1 MKALDKSRK
10 EMFKILCRQSI
21 TLVSELLEPSL
32 FSSLIQ
38 DKAGLVFWMIEI
50 SKKIDGLT
58 SVIGQENAEKYKLV
72 YDRDDSVNH
81 SGHVCRAVLSK
92 WTERGMT
99 LGDVLASK
107 LKAVTAS
114 NDTVKGK
121 GGRNAQSVPTPSS
134 SSPTS
139 GPPTSFSSI
148 PTLTCK
154 ILGAMQSLPKVNAD
168 IKAEVFAAISILP
181 IDTLSML
188 SMSGP
193 MSKATLDAFFE
204 NCKDSQLVT
213 QVINTLAPKMATLGG
228 HYIGQHIVKRIF
240 ETTSVQNKEKIL
252 KLLLEG
258 KDYLLRSKEG
268 RNSARIT
275 GLDLYQRN
283 EKEWKNSLIRQERAT
298 AMVAELEGEF
308 DEHLKDNTK
317 QSKKK
322 KKIHDGDD
330 DIDNNKE
337 DELDNVTKEAG
348 KVKRK
353 RKRNRGGGDSSKN
366 TKITF

>member
-1 MKALDKSRK
+1 M
-10 EMFKILCRQSI
+10 
-21 TLVSELLEPSL
+21 
-32 FSSLIQ
+32 
-38 DKAGLVFWMIEI
+38 
-50 SKKIDGLT
+50 
-58 SVIGQENAEKYKLV
+58 
-72 YDRDDSVNH
+72 
-81 SGHVCRAVLSK
+81 
-92 WTERGMT
+92 
-99 LGDVLASK
+99 
-107 LKAVTAS
+107 
-114 NDTVKGK
+114 
-121 GGRNAQSVPTPSS
+121 
-134 SSPTS
+134 
-139 GPPTSFSSI
+139 
-148 PTLTCK
+148 
-154 ILGAMQSLPKVNAD
+154 
-168 IKAEVFAAISILP
+168 
-181 IDTLSML
+181 
-188 SMSGP
+188 
-193 MSKATLDAFFE
+193 
-204 NCKDSQLVT
+204 
-213 QVINTLAPKMATLGG
+213 
-228 HYIGQHIVKRIF
+228 
-240 ETTSVQNKEKIL
+240 
-252 KLLLEG
+252 LEG

-337 DELDNVTKEAG
+337 DELDNVPKEAG

>member
-1 MKALDKSRK
+1 
-10 EMFKILCRQSI
+10 MFKILCRQSI

-139 GPPTSFSSI
+139 GPPTTSPI
-148 PTLTCK
+148 CTL
-154 ILGAMQSLPKVNAD
+154 
-168 IKAEVFAAISILP
+168 
-181 IDTLSML
+181 
-188 SMSGP
+188 
-193 MSKATLDAFFE
+193 KATHAASCRLSVAP
-204 NCKDSQLVT
+204 QLHVA
-213 QVINTLAPKMATLGG
+213 V
-228 HYIGQHIVKRIF
+228 R
-240 ETTSVQNKEKIL
+240 
-252 KLLLEG
+252 
-258 KDYLLRSKEG
+258 RS
-268 RNSARIT
+268 R
-275 GLDLYQRN
+275 
-283 EKEWKNSLIRQERAT
+283 
-298 AMVAELEGEF
+298 
-308 DEHLKDNTK
+308 
-317 QSKKK
+317 
-322 KKIHDGDD
+322 
-330 DIDNNKE
+330 
-337 DELDNVTKEAG
+337 
-348 KVKRK
+348 
-353 RKRNRGGGDSSKN
+353 
-366 TKITF
+366 